1 MRTRA
6 LSEAAETAGR
16 FAAERDASREGEAYA
31 RQQLRQAQ
39 EQLEALQRQLERVS
53 EALSY

>member
-39 EQLEALQRQLERVS
+39 EQLEALQRELERVS